1 MLRTAIHFGFALLL
15 AVTLVWGGCVSCSQY
30 FMFAGSR
37 DNCCHPSGHCGKVPA
52 PAKGC
57 NIQPM
62 AVVKAPSLAAPAL
75 SAAVLPAA
83 IPVPS
88 PYSRPGAS
96 GAALPP
102 SDASPP
108 DLCLR
113 YSILRI

>member
-1 MLRTAIHFGFALLL
+1 MLRTAIHVGFALLL
-15 AVTLVWGGCVSCSQY
+15 AVTLVWGGCISCSQY

-52 PAKGC
+52 PARDC

-83 IPVPS
+83 IAVPAS
-88 PYSRPGAS
+88 PAGAGVS

-113 YSILRI
+113 HSILRI